1 MTLYL
6 SKLKEKVF
14 FFFKLD
20 TNYTLTNLTM
30 KVCV

>member
-6 SKLKEKVF
+6 SKLKGV

-20 TNYTLTNLTM
+20 TNYTLTNPTM